1 LIWFHLINILSF
13 LTNFKLKMLIFS
25 RLFDLDC
32 CKCLLDNTN
41 KFRVFNVLSFIGL
54 LPEVIFLYCSFITM
68 RSSDSNSTLSM
79 VMLDASIVYILN
91 IVLSMLSS
99 SKDKDFFKDE
109 MDGLPINKVF
119 NLAEESF
126 ESTGVIVNSQIRN
139 KSFALEDIL

>member
-1 LIWFHLINILSF
+1 
-13 LTNFKLKMLIFS
+13 
-25 RLFDLDC
+25 
-32 CKCLLDNTN
+32 
-41 KFRVFNVLSFIGL
+41 
-54 LPEVIFLYCSFITM
+54 
-68 RSSDSNSTLSM
+68 M

-99 SKDKDFFKDE
+99 SKEKDFFKDE